1 MYRIA
6 GLKVKDR
13 VCFTCLADANLIDEE
28 TTLYLTTLHLSIE
41 ELIGELEEE
50 GEAVAGEVLRRI
62 AEELGEMVDLL
73 TQTYHPREAPS
84 FASSQVQE
92 AQPSTPY
99 IA

>member
-1 MYRIA
+1 MISVLNDIYRVA
-6 GLKVKDR
+6 GLEVKDR
-13 VCFTCLADANLIDEE
+13 VCFTCLANANLINEE
-28 TTLYLTTLHLSIE
+28 TTLYLTTLYLSIE

-73 TQTYHPREAPS
+73 TQTYHPCEAPS

-92 AQPSTPY
+92 A
-99 IA
+99 